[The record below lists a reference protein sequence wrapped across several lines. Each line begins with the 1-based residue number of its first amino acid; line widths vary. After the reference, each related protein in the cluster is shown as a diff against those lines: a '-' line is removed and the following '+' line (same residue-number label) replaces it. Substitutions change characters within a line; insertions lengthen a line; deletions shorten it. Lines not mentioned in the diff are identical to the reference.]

1 MGNELI
7 QPFVKWVGGKRQLIT
22 KIDELAPRKGSYA
35 RYYEPF
41 LGGGAVLFN
50 TQPNRATVNDFNE
63 ELINVYL
70 TIKNNVDELILDLQN
85 HENNEGYFYEMRE
98 QDRKESYKEWSNIR
112 KASRFIYLNKTCY
125 NGLYRVNSQG
135 FFNSPFGKYKN
146 PNIVNEFVLKHVSN
160 YLNKNDIKFISGD
173 YEKSLKGIRKNSFV
187 YFDPPYAPVSQT
199 SNFTGYTLGG
209 FNEDEQIR
217 LKKVCDKLDKKGVKF
232 LLSNSNVPLIT
243 ELYKDYE
250 INVVDAKRSINSDA
264 DKRGSVEEVLIR
276 NYN

>member
-85 HENNEGYFYEMRE
+85 HENNEGYFYEMRG

>member
-1 MGNELI
+1 MGNNLV
-7 QPFVKWVGGKRQLIT
+7 QPIVKWVGGKRQLLT
-22 KIDELAPRKGSYA
+22 KIDELSPRKGTYS

-50 TQPNRATVNDFNE
+50 NQPKRATVNDFNE

-70 TIKNNVDELILDLQN
+70 TIKNNVDELILDLEN
-85 HENNEGYFYEMRE
+85 HENNEDYFYNMRE
-98 QDRKESYKEWSNIR
+98 QDRKETYKEWDNIR

-135 FFNSPFGKYKN
+135 YFNSPFGKYKN

-160 YLNKNDIKFISGD
+160 YLNKNDIRFVSGD
-173 YEKSLKGIRKNSFV
+173 YEQSLKGIRKSSFV
-187 YFDPPYAPVSQT
+187 YFDPPYAPLSET

-209 FNEDEQIR
+209 FNENEQIR
-217 LKKVCDKLDKKGVKF
+217 LKEVCDKLNKKGVKF

-250 INVVDAKRSINSDA
+250 INIVDAKRSVNSDA
-264 DKRGSVEEVLIR
+264 EKRGSVEEVLIR